1 MNYFELY
8 PGDYMRKTADLSL
21 MEHGAYLML
30 LASYYSTEG
39 KLPADLPALYRI
51 SRAMTK
57 HEKEAVTT
65 VEDRFFPINGD
76 GSRHNYR
83 ADQEIEK
90 ARKRIET
97 SRRNGK
103 KGGRPVITCQDT
115 QQVTGGIPDTNP
127 SVTCSG
133 KALHVPHAT
142 EDQELSTSLRSV
154 DVGIED
160 SSPPQGNGFEKPKAN
175 PVPYEQIV
183 NLYHES
189 LPMCPRVYKL
199 TKTRKGLLSARWKED
214 LTNLDEWKN
223 FFDFVGKSKF
233 LTGKATPQPN
243 KPPFIA
249 NLEWLTSPGN
259 FAKIAEENYHRG

>member
-1 MNYFELY
+1 MSRARNIKPGFFKNEVLVGLPFEYRLLFIGLWTVADRDGRFEDRPVRIKMEIF
-8 PGDYMRKTADLSL
+8 PGDNVDVDAGLSSL
-21 MEHGAYLML
+21 ESGGFIKRYVVDGVKYCQIIAWGKHQNPHIKEAQSNIPPPCEHG
-30 LASYYSTEG
+30 SSTVQAPCEHNTS
-39 KLPADLPALYRI
+39 PADSL
-51 SRAMTK
+51 
-57 HEKEAVTT
+57 
-65 VEDRFFPINGD
+65 
-76 GSRHNYR
+76 
-83 ADQEIEK
+83 
-90 ARKRIET
+90 
-97 SRRNGK
+97 
-103 KGGRPVITCQDT
+103 
-115 QQVTGGIPDTNP
+115 IPD
-127 SVTCSG
+127 S
-133 KALHVPHAT
+133 L
-142 EDQELSTSLRSV
+142 QELSTSLRSV

-160 SSPPQGNGFEKPKAN
+160 SSPPQVNGFEKPKAN